1 MTHTLAETT
10 SLVQPPADFASRS
23 VWITVMVRRTSG
35 SARRGAVHNGAERVR
50 SNCIRKIKPRRNAF
64 NNNNNHEDIYSAVI
78 MIAVIVRVH
87 SVHLVNVEQ
96 HQSAADPQTKPPD
109 LGCEPVSPPVLGSY
123 RLQPPSSFI
132 IFSPKADTH
141 LPSHGG

>member
-1 MTHTLAETT
+1 
-10 SLVQPPADFASRS
+10 
-23 VWITVMVRRTSG
+23 MVRRTSG